1 MTWQVMAFGR
11 ARAEGGRRPTPQEA
25 AMSATPPSPTEIV
38 TRFMKL
44 MEPLN
49 YDEAL
54 KLVSDACEYT
64 NPPPFGTVR
73 GPAAIRAVL
82 EPFFAPTRENAFT
95 ILRSAAS
102 GPVVLLE
109 RLDRHLFGD
118 RWVELPVTGVFEVH
132 DGKITYWRDYFDAA
146 TILSQLPAT

>member
-1 MTWQVMAFGR
+1 MTSDVIAPR
-11 ARAEGGRRPTPQEA
+11 AAGSEYRGVKAQEEP
-25 AMSATPPSPTEIV
+25 MSTHPAPPLDTV
-38 TRFMKL
+38 RLFLKL

-54 KLVSDACEYT
+54 KLVSDGVEYT
-64 NPPPFGTVR
+64 NPPPLGTVH

-82 EPFFAPTRENAFT
+82 EPFFGPTLENEFR
-95 ILRSAAS
+95 ILRAAAA
-102 GPVVLLE
+102 GPVVFVE

-118 RWVELPVTGVFEVH
+118 KWVELPVTGVLEVH

-146 TILSQLPAT
+146 TILSQLPTG